1 MTDIAVD
8 MGREMARHVDA
19 GSSSDEIDA
28 AMLKAFPTATAA
40 DMQRALQIG
49 LDQMKMWEDEREE
62 AVRKVAE
69 LLFNGGTDAEIKA
82 AIERTKLSAE
92 TLFPKPDKAKS

>member
-8 MGREMARHVDA
+8 MAREMARHVDA
-19 GSSSDEIDA
+19 ASSLDEIDT

-49 LDQMKMWEDEREE
+49 LDQMKMWDDEREE

-69 LLFNGGTDAEIKA
+69 LLFNGGIDAGINA

-92 TLFPKPDKAKS
+92 TLFAKPDKSKS

>member
-8 MGREMARHVDA
+8 MAREMARHVDA

-49 LDQMKMWEDEREE
+49 LDQMKWEDEREE

-69 LLFNGGTDAEIKA
+69 LLFNGATDAEIKA

-92 TLFPKPDKAKS
+92 TLFPKPDKSKS

>member
-1 MTDIAVD
+1 MA
-8 MGREMARHVDA
+8 REMARHVDA
-19 GSSSDEIDA
+19 GSS

-49 LDQMKMWEDEREE
+49 LDQMKWEDEREE
-62 AVRKVAE
+62 AVRKVAD

-92 TLFPKPDKAKS
+92 TTLLRQPDKSKS

>member
-1 MTDIAVD
+1 MTNIAVE
-8 MGREMARHVDA
+8 MAREMARCIDA
-19 GSSSDEIDA
+19 GSSSDEVNA
-28 AMLKAFPTATAA
+28 AMLKAFPTAIAA

-82 AIERTKLSAE
+82 AIERIKLSTE
-92 TLFPKPDKAKS
+92 TLFPKPDKSKS

>member
-1 MTDIAVD
+1 MGWHRTRRREFGCESCRTGEIAGGVD
-8 MGREMARHVDA
+8 VLG
-19 GSSSDEIDA
+19 
-28 AMLKAFPTATAA
+28 PAA

-49 LDQMKMWEDEREE
+49 LDQMKMWDDEREE

-69 LLFNGGTDAEIKA
+69 LLFNGGTDAGINA

-92 TLFPKPDKAKS
+92 TLFAKPDKSKS

>member
-8 MGREMARHVDA
+8 MAREMARHVDA
-19 GSSSDEIDA
+19 GSSSDEIEA

-49 LDQMKMWEDEREE
+49 LDQMKMCEDDREE
-62 AVRKVAE
+62 AMRKVVD
-69 LLFNGGTDAEIKA
+69 LLFKGATDGEIQA
-82 AIERTKLSAE
+82 AFQRTKLSAE
-92 TLFPKPDKAKS
+92 TLFPKPDKPKS